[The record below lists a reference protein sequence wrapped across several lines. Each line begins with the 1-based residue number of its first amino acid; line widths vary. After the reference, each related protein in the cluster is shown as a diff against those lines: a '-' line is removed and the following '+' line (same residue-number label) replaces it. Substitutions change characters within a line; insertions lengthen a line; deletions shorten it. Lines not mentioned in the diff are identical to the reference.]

1 MKRPKKSAKA
11 RRYKLTTTIV
21 TALVIFLVAFIFSR
35 TPSLSEWY
43 IQNIYPTVATI
54 LSSIARL
61 FPFSLYD
68 LFILVASLYLL
79 KIIIFVIIKRTAFKD
94 FIFSL
99 IRFVAILVA
108 WFYFG
113 WGISYFREDYYKRT
127 DTVETQF
134 NTDNLLN
141 FTSRFIED
149 ANNSYV
155 RFDVIEKKEIKKELE
170 RVYSE
175 LYEPLAIKYPNG
187 NRRDKNM
194 IFESLFTKMG
204 ISGYY
209 GPFFNEIHVNNYSL
223 NYTYP
228 FTLAHEMAHQFGIAK
243 ESEANL
249 YAFLVCANSNDKRIR
264 YSAYISTIGYLLN
277 DAYTLLPEKYKELI
291 NSVRP
296 EIKEDLNRNREHWL
310 SARNE
315 ALSDAQNK
323 AYDAY
328 LKSNR
333 VSSGRENYSEVV
345 GLLISSYYN
354 FTKSF

>member
-21 TALVIFLVAFIFSR
+21 TALVIFLVVFIFSR
-35 TPSLSEWY
+35 SPSLSEWY

-54 LSSIARL
+54 LSTVAGL

-68 LFILVASLYLL
+68 LFILFASLYLL
-79 KIIIFVIIKRTAFKD
+79 NLVIFALIKRTAFKD
-94 FIFSL
+94 LLFSI

-134 NTDNLLN
+134 NRDNLLN

-249 YAFLVCANSNDKRIR
+249 YAFLVCANSNDERIR